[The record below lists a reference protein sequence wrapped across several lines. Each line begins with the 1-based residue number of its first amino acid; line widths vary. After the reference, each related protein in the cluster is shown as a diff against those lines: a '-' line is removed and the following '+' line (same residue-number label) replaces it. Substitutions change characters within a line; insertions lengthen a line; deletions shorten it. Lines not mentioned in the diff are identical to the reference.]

1 MADLRSFVAALRRY
15 PDPIASSDPMVGA
28 LVARLSSLPSQP
40 SPGFREELRAQL
52 VAVTP
57 RLVAEGLATDP
68 GAGSA
73 AVRPTGRVHAVWRRV
88 PFRRPLAV
96 VGTLVVIFAV
106 LLTGAVW
113 LSSGTLPGDSLYG
126 LKRASENVQLS
137 LTSGDSARGKEYL
150 TLAKRR
156 VDEVSKL
163 LSKASALAL
172 GSEANAAGVINQHT
186 SDLVTSTLDDSDGD
200 LRNASRLLTGQA
212 VRSNSRGPLQTLRS
226 WAPEQ
231 ITRLTAI
238 ANRIPPGSLHD
249 RAAASEQLAER
260 VLDRANRLQADIGC
274 SCLTGTSSDDLGPLP
289 CTGPCDRPAARSG
302 PVSSP
307 PPGSAVPSPG
317 GASAPPPPSASHSS
331 VSKSGAPASLP
342 AIPGLPSSSTSGG
355 GPGSST
361 ATSGAPSVSGTGTGL
376 PSVSPPASGP
386 IVVNSCGV
394 SVTLAS
400 VGVGLGPCGL
410 HLHL

>member
-15 PDPIASSDPMVGA
+15 PDPVTSADPVVGA
-28 LVARLSSLPSQP
+28 LIARLASLPSPPKP

-52 VAVTP
+52 VAVAP

-68 GAGSA
+68 GADSPTA
-73 AVRPTGRVHAVWRRV
+73 RPTGRVRAAWRRV

-113 LSSGTLPGDSLYG
+113 LSSSTLPGDSLYG

-137 LTSGDSARGKEYL
+137 LTSGDGARGKEYL

-156 VDEVSKL
+156 ADEVSKL

-172 GSEANAAGVINQHT
+172 GSGANAAAGINQHT
-186 SDLVTSTLDDSDGD
+186 ADLVTSTLDDSDGD
-200 LRNASRLLTGQA
+200 LRNGSRLLTGQA
-212 VRSNSRGPLQTLRS
+212 VRSNSRGPLQTLLS
-226 WAPEQ
+226 WAPDQ
-231 ITRLTAI
+231 ITRLSAI

-260 VLDRANRLQADIGC
+260 VLDRANRLRADIGC
-274 SCLTGTSSDDLGPLP
+274 PCLTGTSSDDLGPLP
-289 CTGPCDRPAARSG
+289 CTEPCNRPASRSG

-317 GASAPPPPSASHSS
+317 GTGAPPSTTNSSAS
-331 VSKSGAPASLP
+331 KGGASASLP
-342 AIPGLPSSSTSGG
+342 AIPGLPSSSTSSAA
-355 GPGSST
+355 PGSST
-361 ATSGAPSVSGTGTGL
+361 ATGGTPSASGTGSGL

-394 SVTLAS
+394 SITLGS

>member
-1 MADLRSFVAALRRY
+1 MADLRSLVAALRRY
-15 PDPIASSDPMVGA
+15 PDPVASADPMVSA
-28 LVARLSSLPSQP
+28 LVARLSSLPSPPKP
-40 SPGFREELRAQL
+40 SAGFREELRAQL
-52 VAVTP
+52 VAVAP

-68 GAGSA
+68 SA
-73 AVRPTGRVHAVWRRV
+73 DVVTDRPTSRVRATWQRV

-113 LSSGTLPGDSLYG
+113 LSSSTLPGDSLYG

-137 LTSGDSARGKEYL
+137 LTSGDGARGKEYL

-156 VDEVSKL
+156 AEEVSKL

-172 GSEANAAGVINQHT
+172 GTGANASAGINQHT
-186 SDLVTSTLDDSDGD
+186 TDLVTSTLDDSDGD

-212 VRSNSRGPLQTLRS
+212 VRSSSSAPLQTLLG

-238 ANRIPPGSLHD
+238 TNRIPPGALHD
-249 RAAASEQLAER
+249 RAFVSEQLAER
-260 VLDRANRLQADIGC
+260 VLDRATRLHDNIGC
-274 SCLTGTSSDDLGPLP
+274 TCLAGTANDDLGPLP
-289 CTGPCDRPAARSG
+289 CALPCHPPASQSG
-302 PVSSP
+302 PASSP
-307 PPGSAVPSPG
+307 PPGSAVTSPG
-317 GASAPPPPSASHSS
+317 GNGAPPPSPSHATGT
-331 VSKSGAPASLP
+331 KSGASASLP
-342 AIPGLPSSSTSGG
+342 PIPGLPGSATGSS
-355 GPGSST
+355 PGSST
-361 ATSGAPSVSGTGTGL
+361 ATGGTPSASGTGSGL

-394 SVTLAS
+394 TVTLGS
-400 VGVGLGPCGL
+400 IGVGLGPCGL